1 MKEGLYCP
9 YFTIKGAEGAQG
21 NAYFSNH
28 IVWNL
33 ASGGK
38 GISLWMWII
47 INGKLLIHMQKLLIV
62 L

>member
-28 IVWNL
+28 IV
-33 ASGGK
+33 
-38 GISLWMWII
+38 
-47 INGKLLIHMQKLLIV
+47 
-62 L
+62 